1 MTRNSILKIAGVLL
15 LGLVAT
21 AYAGQNQRETAT
33 APSGQSAS
41 QATAQAPQ
49 DPSRPALTHRYP
61 RYKLRRSDQI
71 TLDFPLVVEY
81 DQTVTVQPD
90 GYITLKD
97 VGDTFVEGLTVPELV
112 EAVRVK
118 YSKILHD
125 PIVTADLKDYQKPYF
140 TALGEVGKPGKYELR
155 EDITVA
161 EAIAIAGGFITA
173 NAKHSQVLLFRRV
186 SDQWTEVKD
195 LNMKKMLNSKRSLA
209 EDVHLEPGDLVFV
222 PTNFIS
228 KLKPYLPSESVSA
241 FAKTF

>member
-1 MTRNSILKIAGVLL
+1 MTRNSLLKIAGVLL
-15 LGLVAT
+15 LGVVAT
-21 AYAGQNQRETAT
+21 AYAGQNQQENAT
-33 APSGQSAS
+33 SGQNAS
-41 QATAQAPQ
+41 QATAQTTQTQ

-61 RYKLRRSDQI
+61 RYQLRRSDQV

-97 VGDTFVEGLTVPELV
+97 VGDMYVEGLTVPELV
-112 EAVRVK
+112 QAVRLK
-118 YSKILHD
+118 YTKILHD

-140 TALGEVGKPGKYELR
+140 TALGEVTKPGKYELR

-161 EAIAIAGGFITA
+161 EAIAIAGGFVTA

-186 SDQWTEVKD
+186 SDQWTEVKN

-228 KLKPYLPSESVSA
+228 KLKPFLPSESVSA
-241 FAKTF
+241 FAKTY